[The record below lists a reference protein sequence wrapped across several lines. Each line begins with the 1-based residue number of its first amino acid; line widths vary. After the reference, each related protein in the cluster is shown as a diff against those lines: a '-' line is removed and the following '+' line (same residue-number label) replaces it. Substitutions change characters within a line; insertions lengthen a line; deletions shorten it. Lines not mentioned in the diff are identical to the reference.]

1 MTGTR
6 SAQGCTTYCLQCS
19 DIEDVLGWSG
29 IPLGSGLS
37 LSGMVYKWVVGSR
50 SEVIIIILL
59 RTAPSL
65 LAWARSGIG
74 DAHDEQLFCWAI
86 K

>member
-1 MTGTR
+1 M
-6 SAQGCTTYCLQCS
+6 
-19 DIEDVLGWSG
+19 LGWSG

-37 LSGMVYKWVVGSR
+37 LSGMVYKWVAGFR
-50 SEVIIIILL
+50 SEIIIIILL